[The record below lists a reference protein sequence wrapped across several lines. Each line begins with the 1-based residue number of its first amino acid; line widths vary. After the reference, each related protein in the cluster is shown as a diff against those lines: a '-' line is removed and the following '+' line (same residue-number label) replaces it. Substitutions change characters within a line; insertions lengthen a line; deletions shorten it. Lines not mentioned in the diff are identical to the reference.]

1 MSIWSDLSEYLTTL
15 VSGAYT
21 SVVEGVRTFVSGDL
35 ETRRRVAFSV
45 AIIALSAK
53 MAKADG
59 VVTPDEVTAFQ
70 EFFHVP
76 EEELSNVSRLYNL
89 AKQDVAGFDTYARQ
103 VRWLFPGDDPSDDD
117 ILKDVLDALF
127 HIAKADG
134 VVHENESLFLE
145 EISILFGF
153 SEQEFARI
161 QLRHVAP
168 EGENPYAVLE
178 AEPTWS
184 FDELKRH
191 YHQRVMD
198 SHPDRLIA
206 RGVPAE
212 FVSIANDR
220 VAALNAAWEI
230 VAASHPKTRD
240 SGVITA
246 S

>member
-1 MSIWSDLSEYLTTL
+1 MSIWSDLSEYITSL
-15 VSGAYT
+15 VAGTYT
-21 SVVEGVRTFVSGDL
+21 SVVEGVRTFVSGDE

-59 VVTPDEVTAFQ
+59 IVTPDEVSAFQ

-76 EEELSNVSRLYNL
+76 EEELTNVSRLYNL

-103 VRWLFPGDDPSDDD
+103 VKRLFPGDDPSDDD

-134 VVHENESLFLE
+134 VVHENEALFLE
-145 EISILFGF
+145 EIAILFGF

-161 QLRHVAP
+161 QLRHVTP

-178 AEPTWS
+178 ADPTWP
-184 FDELKRH
+184 FDKLKRH
-191 YHQRVMD
+191 YRQRVLD

-220 VAALNAAWEI
+220 LASLNAAWDIIE
-230 VAASHPKTRD
+230 ASHRQTKPSRAVT
-240 SGVITA
+240 S
-246 S
+246 